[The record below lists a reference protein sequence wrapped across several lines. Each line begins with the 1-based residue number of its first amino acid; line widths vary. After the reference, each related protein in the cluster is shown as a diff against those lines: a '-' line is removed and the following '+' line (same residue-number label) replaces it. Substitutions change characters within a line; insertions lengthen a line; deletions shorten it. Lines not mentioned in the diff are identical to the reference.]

1 MTRQATRTQLRKAA
15 APIWHTI
22 YRHPFLVEVG
32 RGILPREKFRFFITR
47 DYLYL
52 KEFTR
57 VLCLGGAKARDL
69 DTMNLFAQHP
79 PPARRRPRREFGRA
93 RRCRPPLLLDLPGVG
108 RRLRKRI
115 PKHPLFARWI
125 RAYAAPQFRHLVNE
139 QLSLVDRLGRDASPR
154 EREQMT
160 NHFVTS
166 SRYERLFWDQ
176 AYRLA
181 EWPL

>member
-22 YRHPFLVEVG
+22 YRHPFLAEVG
-32 RGILPREKFRFFITR
+32 RGILPREKFRFFITQ

-93 RRCRPPLLLDLPGVG
+93 RRCRPPLLLDLPGG
-108 RRLRKRI
+108 GE
-115 PKHPLFARWI
+115 
-125 RAYAAPQFRHLVNE
+125 AAPQANPEASPLRPLDPGLCQFRHLVNE